1 MLIFTMVKSTTRN
14 FQLIKSDEVLTQGII
29 ENIYLFFSGFR
40 VTVRLLKGGS
50 VTDKFIKLVTICDN
64 EFYIE
69 LNKRLETMELKS
81 PAPMESSKRSR
92 EGRARLMRESRWIV
106 RPSECLTIIT

>member
-1 MLIFTMVKSTTRN
+1 MRS
-14 FQLIKSDEVLTQGII
+14 TQGII
-29 ENIYLFFSGFR
+29 ENIHLLFSGFR

-50 VTDKFIKLVTICDN
+50 VMDKFIKLVTICDN

-92 EGRARLMRESRWIV
+92 GGRARLMRASQWTV
-106 RPSECLTIIT
+106 RPPESLKTFTLTSKFSVRL